1 MLNADY
7 QNCLTNSN
15 SQLHKNFTYIYIYMY
30 MLIRNNKLG
39 KLSNQNFSNYTYI
52 YYGFTLVEM
61 LTKMVIFL
69 LPVLV
74 NVAFV
79 TLLER
84 KILGFSQIRLGPTK
98 VGFKG
103 VLQPFS
109 DAVKLFVKQFEINSN
124 SNSILFFISPVIM
137 FSVIFLLWLVVPSWH
152 NHSCFKIGIIVFII
166 LLRIGVYPLLL
177 SGWSSNS
184 KYAIIG
190 SLRGV
195 AQTISYEISL
205 ALVII
210 ALAIILLRVNFTSL
224 GDGSVGII
232 LMTPMVFVLW
242 FVMMIAETNRTPFD
256 FSEGESELVSG
267 FNIEYASVGFV
278 LIFLAEYASILLF
291 SSLAATLFIGVGI
304 FGIRSAIFSVLVTSV
319 WIVLRAT
326 FPRYRYDMLI
336 NIAWKRYLPQ
346 RLSILILVRGAMTI
360 FYFMNNN
367 SVFFVIDC
375 SGKGN

>member
-1 MLNADY
+1 M
-7 QNCLTNSN
+7 
-15 SQLHKNFTYIYIYMY
+15 
-30 MLIRNNKLG
+30 
-39 KLSNQNFSNYTYI
+39 
-52 YYGFTLVEM
+52 
-61 LTKMVIFL
+61 
-69 LPVLV
+69 
-74 NVAFV
+74 
-79 TLLER
+79 
-84 KILGFSQIRLGPTK
+84 
-98 VGFKG
+98 
-103 VLQPFS
+103 
-109 DAVKLFVKQFEINSN
+109 
-124 SNSILFFISPVIM
+124 
-137 FSVIFLLWLVVPSWH
+137 
-152 NHSCFKIGIIVFII
+152 
-166 LLRIGVYPLLL
+166 L

-304 FGIRSAIFSVLVTSV
+304 FGIYLLCLDFVFSV
-319 WIVLRAT
+319 
-326 FPRYRYDMLI
+326 
-336 NIAWKRYLPQ
+336 
-346 RLSILILVRGAMTI
+346 
-360 FYFMNNN
+360 
-367 SVFFVIDC
+367 
-375 SGKGN
+375 

>member
-1 MLNADY
+1 
-7 QNCLTNSN
+7 
-15 SQLHKNFTYIYIYMY
+15 
-30 MLIRNNKLG
+30 
-39 KLSNQNFSNYTYI
+39 
-52 YYGFTLVEM
+52 
-61 LTKMVIFL
+61 
-69 LPVLV
+69 
-74 NVAFV
+74 
-79 TLLER
+79 
-84 KILGFSQIRLGPTK
+84 
-98 VGFKG
+98 
-103 VLQPFS
+103 
-109 DAVKLFVKQFEINSN
+109 
-124 SNSILFFISPVIM
+124 M